1 MPSLTTMICV
11 TLIIV
16 QMILSVKGADPSS
29 FRSKAVLADDVK
41 AAGDGEVFV
50 RPSKKS
56 GKTLSIPISLCEFLT

>member
-1 MPSLTTMICV
+1 MICV

-16 QMILSVKGADPSS
+16 QMILSVKGADPSA

-50 RPSKKS
+50 IRPSKNS
-56 GKTLSIPISLCEFLT
+56 GNTLSILLSLCEFLI